1 MTCGI
6 LSRAAM
12 AKDKNPSGRA
22 SATDQRILRKTGEI
36 MAITF
41 SQHVSLEVLWHD
53 HGTPPKFPASAASLS
68 VVLRLQFQ
76 RDMTKSAILPKVGFV
91 SLGCPKNLVDSEV
104 MMGILAREGY
114 ELTPRADDAEVLIVN
129 TCSFI
134 ESAQKESVDA
144 ILEMTEYKKF
154 GSAKKIIVAGCLVER
169 YRNDILAQIPE
180 VDTVVGTG
188 EVEKILDAV
197 RGTPSESA
205 AHANPSDF
213 LYHELTPRM
222 LATPRH
228 AAYIKVAEG
237 CDHPCSFCIIPQL
250 RGKFRSRRFE
260 SVVREA
266 ENLARAGVSEITLIG
281 QDTTSYG
288 EDLNLRDGLAV
299 LLARLAQIPELAWVR
314 FLYAYP
320 NRVTQGLLDTLAA
333 HPRLVK
339 YLDMPLQHASRN
351 VLASMKRGSNGDAFL
366 KLLERVRKTIPGVS
380 LRTSFIVGF
389 PGETAADFHELR
401 DFVRAAEFDWMG
413 VFTYSDVDTA
423 GSFALG
429 KKVDENVKAER
440 RDELMTLQK
449 KISARKLKTRVGRS
463 EIALLE
469 GVAAESEMLW
479 QARLEGMAPDID
491 GKVYVNDLMSSG
503 GGVFREDELPKPG
516 DLVRLEITEA
526 HDYDLVGRVTE
537 IVRRAQAPT
546 ISADA
551 SAMPPSIA
559 VQRIAT
565 GAALRI
571 LQ

>member
-1 MTCGI
+1 MT
-6 LSRAAM
+6 
-12 AKDKNPSGRA
+12 
-22 SATDQRILRKTGEI
+22 
-36 MAITF
+36 
-41 SQHVSLEVLWHD
+41 
-53 HGTPPKFPASAASLS
+53 
-68 VVLRLQFQ
+68 
-76 RDMTKSAILPKVGFV
+76 KVGFI

-114 ELTPRADDAEVLIVN
+114 ELTPRADEAEILVVN

-134 ESAQKESVDA
+134 EAAQKESVDA
-144 ILEMTEYKKF
+144 ILEMAEHKKF
-154 GSAKKIIVAGCLVER
+154 GAAKKLIVAGCLVER
-169 YRNDILAQIPE
+169 FRAQILEQVPE
-180 VDTVVGTG
+180 VDAVIGTG
-188 EVEKILDAV
+188 EVERIMEAV
-197 RGTPSESA
+197 EGHLRVLPAQSPA
-205 AHANPSDF
+205 F
-213 LYHELTPRM
+213 LYHDLTPRVIT
-222 LATPRH
+222 TPKH
-228 AAYIKVAEG
+228 AAYIKIAEG
-237 CDHPCSFCIIPQL
+237 CDHPCTFCIIPQL
-250 RGKFRSRRFE
+250 RGVFRSRRFE

-266 ENLARAGVSEITLIG
+266 ENLTKSGAREITLIG

-288 EDLNLRDGLAV
+288 EDLGLRDGLSQ
-299 LLARLAQIPELAWVR
+299 LLEKLAQVDDLLWVR

-320 NRVTQGLLDTLAA
+320 NRVTQGLLDGLAA

-389 PGETAADFHELR
+389 PGETAADFRELR

-423 GSFALG
+423 GSFALD
-429 KKVDENVKAER
+429 KKVDESVKQER
-440 RDELMTLQK
+440 RDELMALQK
-449 KISARKLKTRVGRS
+449 KISARKLKTRVGRN

-491 GKVYVNDLMSSG
+491 GKVFVNDIMSSG
-503 GGVFREDELPKPG
+503 GGVFREDDLPKPG

-526 HDYDLVGRVTE
+526 HDYDLIGRVTE
-537 IVRRAQAPT
+537 IVLRA
-546 ISADA
+546 ISPSVPVDA
-551 SAMPPSIA
+551 AVMPASIA